1 MREATIPRI
10 VDLQDKKLVGLHLTM
25 SLQQNR
31 TGELWGTFMPRRLE
45 IEKPVS
51 QNFYSV
57 QRYPVNYYQQFSPQ
71 NEFEKWATLEVS
83 NFDSVPEGMDTL
95 WIPGG
100 QYAVF
105 DYKGLSSD
113 PAIFQYI
120 FTEWLPQSAYRLDDR
135 PHFEVLGHKYKNND
149 PHSEEEIWIP
159 VAKKG

>member
-1 MREATIPRI
+1 MRGATIPRI
-10 VDLQDKKLVGLHLTM
+10 VGLQDKKLVGLHLTM
-25 SLQQNR
+25 NLQQNR

-57 QRYPVNYYQQFSPQ
+57 QRYPVNYYQPFSPQ

-95 WIPGG
+95 LILGG

-120 FTEWLPQSAYRLDDR
+120 FTEWLPQSAYQLDDR
-135 PHFEVLGHKYKNND
+135 PHFEVLGDKYKNND
-149 PHSEEEIWIP
+149 PDSEEEIWIP
-159 VAKKG
+159 IAQN